1 MGEAI
6 GQVLSLGVGVALSP
20 LAIVAAVLLLST
32 PRGRLT
38 GATFLL
44 GWIAGLAAAG
54 TVVLLISS
62 GANASEG
69 GEPASW
75 VNVLKLVLG
84 GLLLLVALR
93 RWRGRP
99 RDGAEAPMPGWMQAI
114 DRFTPARAA
123 GLAVLLSAL
132 NPKNLLLAVGAAA
145 AISQTGVPAGEQ
157 AIALATFVLIGA
169 AGPGAPVVIYLT
181 VGERSRRMLEELRA
195 WMATNNPAI
204 VAVLCLLIGA
214 KLIGD
219 GISGL

>member
-32 PRGRLT
+32 PRGRLA
-38 GATFLL
+38 GSAFLL
-44 GWIAGLAAAG
+44 GWIAGLTAAVA
-54 TVVLLISS
+54 VVLLISG

-99 RDGAEAPMPGWMQAI
+99 RGGAEAPMPGWMQTI

-181 VGERSRRMLEELRA
+181 VGERSQRMLDELRA